1 MKLYLKETLFLE
13 MLQCH
18 LLNLGRRAGS
28 LYMAE
33 VFDLVDDSVSLR
45 RVCEADFFFE
55 GYGKYIRAG
64 PSDTGAPLLTL

>member
-1 MKLYLKETLFLE
+1 MLFLE

-18 LLNLGRRAGS
+18 LLNLGRRAWS

-45 RVCEADFFFE
+45 RVCEADFSLKGMESTFALDPQLQAL
-55 GYGKYIRAG
+55 R
-64 PSDTGAPLLTL
+64 S